1 MGAGGIRA
9 VQGVVVGLPAP
20 GLTKPLPFS
29 FWRERLLAAL
39 ELTFSLG
46 EIKGQILP
54 SRIGLKIR

>member
-1 MGAGGIRA
+1 MGADGIRPM
-9 VQGVVVGLPAP
+9 QGVVVILPAP
-20 GLTKPLPFS
+20 GLTKPLPLSLRF
-29 FWRERLLAAL
+29 ERLLAAL